1 MAGDILSI
9 GKSALFAAQAGL
21 STTGHN
27 IANANVAG
35 YSRQVV
41 VQSTT
46 VPVDM
51 GVGFFGTG
59 TQVAQIKRFSDSF
72 LDTQVRSSQ
81 TAKSAFDAFNAQ
93 ISQLDN
99 LLADSS
105 AGLSPALQSFFKRVQ
120 DVAGN
125 QGSVQSRQSMLSGAQ
140 TLAGRF
146 QAMDGRLQEIR
157 EGINS
162 QITANVTVINSYAQ
176 QIADLND
183 QITGVS
189 SDGQHLPNDLLDK
202 RDQLVR
208 ELNQHVKAEVSQGDG
223 YSLTVSIG
231 NGMPLVVGKQSYKL
245 AATTSPT
252 DQARTEV
259 GLETA
264 NGKVTVL
271 GESTLQGGELGGL
284 LDFRSNVL
292 DKTQNELGKVAAG
305 LAFTFNAQHK
315 LGVDENG
322 LPGGDFFTLAKPVTT
337 SNIYNNMLS
346 SAKVDATITDPAALT
361 GSDYRVDYD
370 GANFMVTR
378 LSDNKKT
385 AISPFPQTKPQ
396 TIDGVDFAVS
406 GSASAGD
413 NFLVRPTINGASG
426 FAVAL
431 TDTSQIAAAA
441 PILAQAPVANTGTAT
456 ISKGSID
463 ASFLSAAPTLPMTL
477 TYDAASGS
485 LTGWDPTKPVTV
497 TVNGVAQPPIGP
509 AVPPATTLAVPYQTA
524 GATYSQNGMTFTI
537 SAGAKDKD
545 TFVVSVNTA
554 TGDVRNANLLGN
566 LQSTNIF
573 DGKNATY
580 QSSYAKLVSFVG
592 NKARESQVNG
602 QAADAML
609 SQATAAAQSVSG
621 VNLDEEATNL
631 LRYQQ
636 AYQAAGKVMQIASTV
651 FDSLLS
657 IGH

>member
-105 AGLSPALQSFFKRVQ
+105 AGLSPALQAFFKRVQ

-125 QGSVQSRQSMLSGAQ
+125 QASVQSRQSMLSGAQ

-162 QITANVTVINSYAQ
+162 QIAANVTVINSYAQ

-189 SDGQHLPNDLLDK
+189 GDGQHLPNDLLDK

-223 YSLTVSIG
+223 FSLTVSIG

-245 AATTSPT
+245 AVTTSPT

-259 GLETA
+259 GLQTA

-271 GESTLQGGELGGL
+271 GDSTLQGGELGGL
-284 LDFRSNVL
+284 LDFRTNVL

-337 SNIYNNMLS
+337 SNIYNNQLS
-346 SAKVDATITDPAALT
+346 SAKVDATISNPAALT

-385 AISPFPQTKPQ
+385 TIAPFPQSKPQ

-441 PILAQAPVANTGTAT
+441 PISAKAPVTNTGTAT
-456 ISKGSID
+456 ISPGSID

-477 TYDAASGS
+477 TYDAASGN
-485 LTGWDPTKPVTV
+485 LTGFDPAKPVTV
-497 TVNGVAQPPIGP
+497 TVNGTSTTYP
-509 AVPPATTLAVPYQTA
+509 ASPPPAAPTAIPYATA

-545 TFVVSVNTA
+545 TFVVSTNTA
-554 TGDVRNANLLGN
+554 TGDVRNANLLGS

-573 DGKNATY
+573 DNKNATY

-636 AYQAAGKVMQIASTV
+636 AYQAAGKVMQIASSV
-651 FDSLLS
+651 FDALLS